1 MALATLSI
9 DLVAKLAELQTG
21 MDKAG
26 RIAEK
31 NAAQIEARY
40 KRMGDVA
47 RSVGAALGASISVA
61 GITQFV
67 KATIDGIDA
76 LNDLKDATG
85 ASIENLS
92 ALEDIAVRTG
102 TSMDSVSTA
111 LVKLNQT
118 LNTAKPGSEAAK
130 ALEAIGLSA
139 EELRKVDPAE
149 ALLEIAKALATYA
162 DDGEKARLTQ
172 LLFGKSI
179 REVAPL
185 LNDLANA
192 GKLNATVTTQQ
203 ALEAEKF
210 NQQLSSMY
218 KNASDVAREISG
230 PLVSALN
237 GFFATLSKA
246 SNNKDGFFAGLN
258 EQLNNAG
265 IRGNLR
271 ELNMVL
277 SQGAQQYQEDLALLS
292 TRGGADIGMLGAVQ
306 RAFAS
311 RRVEE
316 YERLRKAAEEYRV
329 ELDKQ
334 YQGGARRPANEGG
347 GRLRLSLGSE
357 AGAGGGG
364 SSARADRPGPGY
376 GPMGPFPLD
385 EVNTPLS
392 EAARDALRA
401 IEATDIIKIQKINET
416 LDQLFLLRA
425 TGGGVEVDEAI
436 DALTTQL
443 GALGPAAQSAAD
455 EVQPAMAEISEFA
468 QEAARNIQDAL
479 GDTLQASLAGNFDSI
494 EGLWKNMLT
503 RMVAEAAAAQLNTY
517 LFGTKGVGSGG
528 GALGGLGD
536 LFDFLTKGFSVSPRA
551 AGGPITAGR
560 AYLVGEKGPEIVV
573 PRSAG
578 TVLPNGV
585 GAAAPTYVVNVQG
598 DASENTLRLIRGAM
612 AQFEARQMMRAA

>member
-1 MALATLSI
+1 MPLATLSI

-47 RSVGAALGASISVA
+47 RSVGAALGAAISVA
-61 GITQFV
+61 GITQFI
-67 KATIDGIDA
+67 KATVDGIDA

-92 ALEDIAVRTG
+92 ALEDIALRTG
-102 TSMDSVSTA
+102 TSMDSVGTA
-111 LVKLNQT
+111 LVKLNQV

-139 EELRKVDPAE
+139 EELRKIDPAE

-162 DDGEKARLTQ
+162 DDGEKARLVQ

-185 LNDLANA
+185 LKDLADA
-192 GKLNATVTTQQ
+192 GKLNATVTTEQ

-218 KNASDVAREISG
+218 KNSSDVAREIAG

-237 GFFATLSKA
+237 SFFATLNKA
-246 SNNKDGFFAGLN
+246 ASNKDGFFAGLN

-271 ELNMVL
+271 EINQVL
-277 SQGAQQYQEDLALLS
+277 SQGAQQYQQDLALLS
-292 TRGGADIGMLGAVQ
+292 TRGGADIGLLGSVQ
-306 RAFAS
+306 RAFAT

-316 YERLRKAAEEYRV
+316 YERLQKAAEAYRV

-347 GRLRLSLGSE
+347 GRLRLTLGPE
-357 AGAGGGG
+357 GGGGG
-364 SSARADRPGPGY
+364 SSRADRPGPGY
-376 GPMGPFPLD
+376 GPMGPFPLE
-385 EVNTPLS
+385 EVSTPLS

-401 IEATDIIKIQKINET
+401 IEATDIVKIQQINET

-425 TGGGVEVDEAI
+425 TGGGMEVDEAI
-436 DALTTQL
+436 EALTAQL
-443 GALGPAAQSAAD
+443 NALGPAAQSAAD
-455 EVQPAMAEISEFA
+455 EVQPAMAEISTYA
-468 QEAARNIQDAL
+468 DEAARNIQDAL
-479 GDTLQASLAGNFDSI
+479 GDTLQASLSGNFDSI
-494 EGLWKNMLT
+494 GGLWKRMLT

-517 LFGTKGVGSGG
+517 LFGAKGAGG

-536 LFDFLTKGFSVSPRA
+536 IFEFLTKGFSVAPRA
-551 AGGPITAGR
+551 AGGPITPGR

-573 PRSAG
+573 PRASG
-578 TVLPNGV
+578 TVLPNGA
-585 GAAAPTYVVNVQG
+585 GMAAAPTFVVNVQG

-612 AQFEARQMMRAA
+612 AQFEARMMTRAA